1 MKLKLG
7 GKYLI
12 GLPLRISEILV
23 GVYKIMFCSLAI
35 DITRL
40 IISAFVI
47 GIVLSFLDFLDSDTN
62 SDSHNSKKTL
72 TLGKKSADTRC
83 IKHFINSRCIDLI
96 LFPKVKGKN

>member
-1 MKLKLG
+1 MG

-12 GLPLRISEILV
+12 GLPLIISEILV
-23 GVYKIMFCSLAI
+23 GVYKIMFCSFAI
-35 DITRL
+35 DIIRL

-47 GIVLSFLDFLDSDTN
+47 GVVLSFLDFSDSDIN

-72 TLGKKSADTRC
+72 TLGKKSAATIC
-83 IKHFINSRCIDLI
+83 IKHLINSRWIDLM